1 MLSVAP
7 WTQFFDL
14 KDRKD
19 IPRSYGEHIIFRN
32 LNLECKSFANVSP
45 KPEEFTLDDFT
56 FDNVRVSTPVP
67 EWESSAITNLKLI
80 NTYIND
86 VKQ

>member
-19 IPRSYGEHIIFRN
+19 IPHSYGEHIIFRN
-32 LNLECKSFANVSP
+32 LNLECKSFANIRP
-45 KPEEFTLDDFT
+45 KPEEFSLDDFT
-56 FDNVRVSTPVP
+56 FENVRVSTPQP
-67 EWESSAITNLKLI
+67 EWESSAISNLKII
-80 NTYIND
+80 NTFINGIE
-86 VKQ
+86 Q